1 MPLAETIRRDSD
13 PDPDREAALGHRD
26 HFARIAGILCSFFVQ
41 SSPRRQCENLS
52 RGADTDRGRWLR
64 SASGLYLIA

>member
-26 HFARIAGILCSFFVQ
+26 HFARIARQIVFLLCSEF
-41 SSPRRQCENLS
+41 PRGDNVKICHEARIPIVAAGCA
-52 RGADTDRGRWLR
+52 RRPV
-64 SASGLYLIA
+64 YI